1 MLYGTYQLGRLEEKK
16 RPAIV
21 TAGRARIIAKELSVY
36 QEYLPPT

>member
-1 MLYGTYQLGRLEEKK
+1 MLYLIYPQGLFEGKK

-21 TAGRARIIAKELSVY
+21 TDGRARIIAKELSVY